1 MVFCPPMNRPWVNM
15 WKEQE
20 GDSQAEYLLPK
31 SSSQLLRKISRDLVS
46 ELFCKWKL
54 HHLF

>member
-1 MVFCPPMNRPWVNM
+1 MNRLWVNM
-15 WKEQE
+15 WKEH
-20 GDSQAEYLLPK
+20 LLPK